1 MSSNPIMQFQDVF
14 TMAAEAQTISGSIE
28 IASLTRLA
36 DDLTNTSGALNYTLT
51 GFINQQRQPHLHITV
66 QGTLAMVCQRCLEP
80 LSFEVDVDNVLHM
93 VHSEAD
99 LDSEEDELNA
109 ILAGSDA
116 PEKMVG
122 SDMFDI
128 FNLIEDEVILSIPVA
143 NTHDVCDEK
152 LPTSSGQKASAFD
165 VLAKLK

>member
-1 MSSNPIMQFQDVF
+1 
-14 TMAAEAQTISGSIE
+14 
-28 IASLTRLA
+28 
-36 DDLTNTSGALNYTLT
+36 
-51 GFINQQRQPHLHITV
+51 
-66 QGTLAMVCQRCLEP
+66 
-80 LSFEVDVDNVLHM
+80 M

-99 LDSEEDELNA
+99 LDSDEDELNA